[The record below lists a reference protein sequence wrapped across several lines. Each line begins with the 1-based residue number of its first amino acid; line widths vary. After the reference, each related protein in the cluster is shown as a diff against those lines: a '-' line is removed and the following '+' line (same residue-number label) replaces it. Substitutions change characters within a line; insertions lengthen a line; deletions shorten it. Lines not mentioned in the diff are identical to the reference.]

1 MPHVG
6 ASAPIAL
13 HYDRLS
19 PAEYCAHP
27 LLGGEGTRGL
37 ASSIV
42 AQRRPAVRIP
52 SARAAKL
59 AAVPT
64 GESPVGGGAQMPP

>member
-1 MPHVG
+1 MKRDL
-6 ASAPIAL
+6 AL
-13 HYDRLS
+13 LQAACEAKS
-19 PAEYCAHP
+19 EVQ
-27 LLGGEGTRGL
+27 
-37 ASSIV
+37 I
-42 AQRRPAVRIP
+42 Q